1 MTLGSVVIPGMR
13 ERGFGRVLN
22 VASVAGRI
30 PRAGDLSYGPSK
42 SYVIALSEALDLTLR
57 SEGVR
62 ACALCPG
69 FTHTEFHAVA
79 DLLEEKAAL
88 PGFVWYDAEVVVR
101 EGLAAI
107 EKGRC
112 VHVTG
117 RLYRWIDPVLQS
129 VWTRP
134 LARRL
139 SGGG

>member
-1 MTLGSVVIPGMR
+1 MAAGSGTLSVPKR
-13 ERGFGRVLN
+13 C
-22 VASVAGRI
+22 ASA
-30 PRAGDLSYGPSK
+30 S
-42 SYVIALSEALDLTLR
+42 
-57 SEGVR
+57 
-62 ACALCPG
+62 CPG
-69 FTHTEFHAVA
+69 FILTEFHAAA

-107 EKGRC
+107 ERGKC
-112 VHVTG
+112 VHVSG